1 MRLCWHKEEA
11 HLGKGSGPDGCLPAC
26 YASHSKSRRDGG
38 VPAFTRMLSN
48 TMTLD
53 ETYPTEQVWWFL
65 DIRTYL
71 SVLCAGYYPDE
82 LGDMLLS
89 HPYSRP
95 VLVRSAERGNLG
107 TQRELHSFV
116 FAMLADGDVRTG
128 ETSCPSASSRRK
140 AYSQPHGDDD
150 ASILSALP
158 NKGGRPRKKK
168 RSHIGSRGTSST
180 STSREGGRLIIRY
193 TDIYPG
199 INETRRRK

>member
-71 SVLCAGYYPDE
+71 SVLCAVYYPDE

-116 FAMLADGDVRTG
+116 YAMMSGQGKHHVRRQAAGGKHIPNHTVMTTPRFSPPCRTKG
-128 ETSCPSASSRRK
+128 VGQGRRK
-140 AYSQPHGDDD
+140 
-150 ASILSALP
+150 
-158 NKGGRPRKKK
+158 GRISEVEAPVAPAAAEK
-168 RSHIGSRGTSST
+168 
-180 STSREGGRLIIRY
+180 EVV
-193 TDIYPG
+193 
-199 INETRRRK
+199 